1 MLILSLVALA
11 LSSVPY
17 VLGAAQ
23 ATDERVFGGF
33 VYAVEDGYSYLAK
46 MRQGAQGAWLFHI
59 AYTSEPHPGA
69 LFFLFHLLLGKVA
82 ALMPGADL
90 TAQMVWAYHAARV
103 IFGLGLL
110 TTVYR
115 FLTTLTH
122 RPAVRRLAWLFV
134 AFGGGLGW
142 LLVALGQSNWL
153 GSTPLDFILPEGFT
167 FLVLYAFPHI
177 ALARTL
183 LLWGILFLSRAWH
196 PSGCYLDAARPHL
209 SGSTSHAGRTTSFA
223 WAILAGLLWLLMG
236 LIVPFY
242 VAVAWAVMG
251 AAWVVLGLRRHRI
264 IWREG
269 LAAGL
274 TGLIS
279 APVIAYSAWVFTTE
293 RVYGVWAAQNLIL
306 SPHPLHYLAA
316 FGVLLVLALFAV
328 REAWRDPGGGWL
340 ALAWVGVVPL
350 LVYLPFNLQRR
361 LVEGV
366 QVPLSGLAALGM
378 SRLKC
383 RRFDSRVAAG
393 ALFVVLSLT
402 NGMLV
407 AGNSLALRGLP
418 APVYRDAAEVTTL
431 DWLSGRVRSE
441 DVVLAAYET
450 GNYLPARVGARSFVG
465 HGPESI
471 RSEEKRQLVS
481 RFFDPATSDS
491 WRRRLLAEHGVD
503 YVFWGP
509 IERRLGTFDPRSAPY
524 LRLAYEAGGY
534 ALLEVGG

>member
-1 MLILSLVALA
+1 
-11 LSSVPY
+11 
-17 VLGAAQ
+17 
-23 ATDERVFGGF
+23 
-33 VYAVEDGYSYLAK
+33 
-46 MRQGAQGAWLFHI
+46 
-59 AYTSEPHPGA
+59 
-69 LFFLFHLLLGKVA
+69 
-82 ALMPGADL
+82 
-90 TAQMVWAYHAARV
+90 MVWVYHAARV
-103 IFGLGLL
+103 ILGFGLL

-115 FLTTLTH
+115 FLAVLTG
-122 RPAVRRLAWLFV
+122 RLAVRRLAWLLV
-134 AFGGGLGW
+134 AFSGGLGW
-142 LLVALGQSNWL
+142 LLVALRQSNWL

-183 LLWGILFLSRAWH
+183 LLWGVLSLLRAWH
-196 PSGCYLDAARPHL
+196 PPGCSLEPGRLYH
-209 SGSTSHAGRTTSFA
+209 SNGSSRAERRTNFA

-251 AAWVVLGLRRHRI
+251 AAWVVLGLREGQI
-264 IWREG
+264 LWRAG
-269 LAAGL
+269 LATGL
-274 TGLIS
+274 SGLIS
-279 APVIAYSAWVFTTE
+279 APVAAYSVWVFTTE

-316 FGVLLVLALFAV
+316 FGVPLVLALFAA
-328 REAWRDPGGGWL
+328 REAWRGPGVGWL

-366 QVPLSGLAALGM
+366 QVPLSGLAALGI

-383 RRFDSRVAAG
+383 GRLDSRLAAG
-393 ALFVVLSLT
+393 VLLVVLSLT
-402 NGMLV
+402 NGMLI
-407 AGNSLALRGLP
+407 AGNSLALRGRP
-418 APVYRDAAEVTTL
+418 GPIYRDAAEVTAL
-431 DWLSGRVRSE
+431 DWLSGQVRSE

-471 RSEEKRQLVS
+471 RADEKRQLVT
-481 RFFDPATSDS
+481 RFFDATTSDS
-491 WRRRLLAEHGVD
+491 WRRELLAEHGVD

-509 IERRLGTFDPRSAPY
+509 VERRLGTFDPRSASY
-524 LRLAYEAGGY
+524 LRLAYEVRGY